1 MPLSIE
7 DELDI
12 MDVLARYNHAIDGGD
27 AEAWA
32 DTFTADGLFE
42 GSRDT
47 VKGRAELLEFVRRRD
62 PEVRIRHWYNNV
74 LIEGDG
80 DDASM
85 RVYLLSLD
93 VSGPPKLRSSGVYHD
108 TLKRVD
114 GKWKFSQR
122 RVVPDVRP
130 D

>member
-12 MDVLARYNHAIDGGD
+12 MDVLARYNHAIDSGD

-47 VKGRAELLEFVRRRD
+47 VKGRAELLEFVRNRD
-62 PEVRIRHWYNNV
+62 PEVRIRHWNNNV

-114 GKWKFSQR
+114 GQWKFSHR

>member
-47 VKGRAELLEFVRRRD
+47 VKGRAELLEFVRNRD
-62 PEVRIRHWYNNV
+62 PEVRIRHWNNNV

-114 GKWKFSQR
+114 GQWKFSHR

>member
-1 MPLSIE
+1 MPLTTE

-12 MDVLARYNHAIDGGD
+12 MDTLARYNHAIDSGD

-32 DTFTADGLFE
+32 DTFTDDGVFQ

-47 VKGRAELLEFVRRRD
+47 VKGREEFLAFVRGRD
-62 PEVRIRHWYNNV
+62 PSNPIRHWNNNV

-80 DDASM
+80 DDATT
-85 RVYLLSLD
+85 RVYLLTFD

-114 GKWKFSQR
+114 GRWRFTHR
-122 RVVPDVRP
+122 RVEPDSP
-130 D
+130 PS